1 MLNSESSIFSKSKK
15 EIYED
20 YVKKF
25 QLEKLIS
32 EMTNSLVHSQ
42 ASNPIIYMIKYL
54 TGLLSEEDKIKNNIN
69 IPPPYPQGVPIVR
82 FPKFKNKNIL
92 SKYLTRDNWSYIKRK
107 KTLYNNNI
115 NDITKLT
122 NKSNDDPIGCCI
134 VDDDVIY
141 TFQNLFDDIICDI
154 HSINK
159 NNFHNINF
167 DIDSFDEINEKD
179 IFIYNEICNNISNL
193 LIEFNRNVEGFTIN
207 NNNKKN
213 SLLKEEICQELIK
226 MKNEGFFD
234 ESFKEM
240 NNYNSLFDSE
250 PQLK

>member
-115 NDITKLT
+115 NDITKLL
-122 NKSNDDPIGCCI
+122 
-134 VDDDVIY
+134 VVVLLMMM
-141 TFQNLFDDIICDI
+141 LFILFKIFLMI
-154 HSINK
+154 L
-159 NNFHNINF
+159 FV
-167 DIDSFDEINEKD
+167 
-179 IFIYNEICNNISNL
+179 IFI
-193 LIEFNRNVEGFTIN
+193 
-207 NNNKKN
+207 
-213 SLLKEEICQELIK
+213 QLIK
-226 MKNEGFFD
+226 IIFIILILILIHLMK
-234 ESFKEM
+234 
-240 NNYNSLFDSE
+240 
-250 PQLK
+250 